1 MEVRPAGL
9 GAGCAVAAA
18 ISAHRAGETP
28 EAYEAAAAAGADYV
42 EIDVRRTGDGELVAH
57 HDDRVRGLRLGQASY
72 HDLCVVADR
81 AVPRLRD
88 VLTTIAGRAAAQL
101 DLKEA
106 GCERAVLAMAAD
118 IIGAS
123 QVVVTTRHPGSIAI
137 IKKEFPGVRAA
148 LSLGRGWYRP
158 AGVRDVFPLR
168 RLRACGADWVAVNHR
183 LARLGVLER
192 CGRHGFPA
200 MVWTVNAD
208 PLMRRFLADPRVAVL
223 ITDRPDRAAQLR
235 HAL

>member
-1 MEVRPAGL
+1 VEVRP
-9 GAGCAVAAA
+9 A

-28 EAYEAAAAAGADYV
+28 EAYEAAAAAAADYV

-57 HDDRVRGLRLGQASY
+57 HDDRVRGLRLAQSSY
-72 HDLCVVADR
+72 RDLCATAGR

-88 VLTTIAGRAAAQL
+88 VLTAIAGRAAAQI

-106 GCERAVLAMAAD
+106 GCERATVALAAD
-118 IIGAS
+118 VLGPSRI
-123 QVVVTTRHPGSIAI
+123 VVTSRLPASIEI
-137 IKKEFPGVRAA
+137 VKREFAGVRAA
-148 LSLGRGWYRP
+148 LSLGRAWYQP
-158 AGVRDVFPLR
+158 GIVRDVFPLR
-168 RLRACGADWVAVNHR
+168 RLRACGADWIAINHR

-192 CGRHGFPA
+192 CARHGFPA

-208 PLMRRFLADPRVAVL
+208 ELMRRFLADPRVAVL
-223 ITDRPDRAAQLR
+223 ITDRPRRAAQLR

>member
-1 MEVRPAGL
+1 MEVRPAGH
-9 GAGCAVAAA
+9 GAGRALVAA

-28 EAYEAAAAAGADYV
+28 EAYEAAAAAGTDYV

-57 HDDRVRGLRLGQASY
+57 HDDRVRGLQLAQASY
-72 HDLCVVADR
+72 RDLCAVAGR
-81 AVPRLRD
+81 AVPRLHD
-88 VLTTIAGRAAAQL
+88 VLTVIAGRAAAHL

-106 GCERAVLAMAAD
+106 GCERAAVALAAD
-118 IIGAS
+118 VLGPSEVI
-123 QVVVTTRHPGSIAI
+123 VTSRRPGSIAI
-137 IKKEFPGVRAA
+137 VKREFAGVRAA
-148 LSLGRGWYRP
+148 LSLGRGWYQP

-168 RLRACGADWVAVNHR
+168 RLRACGADWVAVNHW

-192 CGRHGFPA
+192 CARHGFRA